1 MEAGSAMRNTV
12 MRVIGQF
19 TAQIVV
25 VLMGMGYSCL
35 AVAQASSWSV
45 HPALEDR
52 WMFQLG
58 AFFPKV
64 DTTARLNGTG
74 GVIGTE
80 VSFEDD
86 LGLSDRKSMGSF
98 LASVRLGE
106 RWRIEGEYYSLSRG
120 GTRTIS
126 RTINWGDQSFA
137 ANTTIGSTFD
147 TDIYRLSGGYSFV
160 KDKQK
165 EFGVSLGLHVTDIAA
180 SLVGAGGLVGQAA
193 DTLAPLPTIGVY
205 GAYAFSP
212 RWVLSGRIDYFS
224 LKYDEYDGKLINLTA
239 GIEYR
244 VARNFG
250 IGAGWRYV
258 DYEVNVTK
266 ARFNGGVDYKFS
278 GPTLYATASF

>member
-1 MEAGSAMRNTV
+1 MEAWSAMRNDVT
-12 MRVIGQF
+12 RAICQF
-19 TAQIVV
+19 AAQIVV
-25 VLMGMGYSCL
+25 VVMGVGYSCL

-80 VSFEDD
+80 ISFEDD

-106 RWRIEGEYYSLSRG
+106 RWRIEGEYYSLSRS

-137 ANTTIGSTFD
+137 VNTAVASTFD
-147 TDIYRLSGGYSFV
+147 TDIYRLSGGYAFV
-160 KDKQK
+160 KDKQA
-165 EFGVSLGLHVTDIAA
+165 ELGVSLGLHVTDIAA
-180 SLVGAGGLVGQAA
+180 SLVGSGGAIGQAA

-212 RWVLSGRIDYFS
+212 RWLLSGRIDYFS
-224 LKYDEYDGKLINLTA
+224 LKYGDYDGKLINLTA
-239 GIEYR
+239 GFEYR
-244 VARNFG
+244 VVRNVG
-250 IGAGWRYV
+250 MGAGWRYV
-258 DYEVNVTK
+258 DYDLNVTK
-266 ARFNGGVDYKFS
+266 ARFNGGVNYKFS